1 MKDYG
6 FMHSSHFTTAAVIEA
21 TRLGLP
27 SMKEYL
33 DQRLKHIEH
42 SFDSKT
48 HNQIKKSCKK
58 ENFAMGEY
66 GSLLTEIWVPEHKI
80 KDQLFDKSKPMQPM
94 TM

>member
-1 MKDYG
+1 MAEQIFLGMKDYG

-33 DQRLKHIEH
+33 DQRLKLVEH

-48 HNQIKKSCKK
+48 QQAIKASCIKS
-58 ENFAMGEY
+58 NHAMGEY
-66 GSLLTEIWVPEHKI
+66 GSLLTKIWVPEHEI
-80 KDQLFDKSKPMQPM
+80 
-94 TM
+94 